1 MALLAACNRNNEPPV
16 MIVPEPSAMLPEI
29 PSDPFGSPGPAYDR
43 LREVTDTALAATWS
57 GQIDELAD
65 WLEAETVAVEQS
77 LALMK
82 SLRFGAA
89 DVYAVANG
97 RVALLYEHIARTLSE
112 AEPLAK
118 RRGLDFDWIGQAGLL
133 WQRANAFWGRC
144 VNGCVLAGPYL
155 DSWELRCR
163 AGVEETDAKTAMLR
177 VREAVPAR
185 HQK

>member
-1 MALLAACNRNNEPPV
+1 

-29 PSDPFGSPGPAYDR
+29 PADPFGSPGPAYDR
-43 LREVTDTALAATWS
+43 LREVTDAARAATWS
-57 GQIDELAD
+57 GEINELAG
-65 WLEAETVAVEQS
+65 WLEAETLAVEQS

-118 RRGLDFDWIGQAGLL
+118 RHDLDFDWLGQEGLL
-133 WQRANAFWGRC
+133 WERANALWGRC
-144 VNGCVLAGPYL
+144 VNGCALAGPYL
-155 DSWELRCR
+155 DAWELRCR
-163 AGVEETDAKTAMLR
+163 AGVDETQAKTASLLAPA
-177 VREAVPAR
+177 AVPAR
-185 HQK
+185 QQK